1 MVKIISNEEY
11 AKLIGDVD
19 YWKDIALKEADSLNF
34 YENLCKENTL
44 HAIYVLKTVNQK
56 GRIKK

>member
-1 MVKIISNEEY
+1 MKFYYIAITINPENKKIVNHIDGN
-11 AKLIGDVD
+11 KQ
-19 YWKDIALKEADSLNF
+19 N
-34 YENLCKENTL
+34 NLEWCTSKENTL